1 MTMMMSIAHRMT
13 GAALYFGTLLLTW
26 WLISAAEGPKSYR
39 AFEACMTSLPGKF
52 VLFCFTWALIHHLLG
67 GLRHFAWD
75 IGRGFDLRS
84 ANLMARATLVGS
96 VHPHHSGLGRRDLDE
111 GGTLMKDMRSPLS
124 RVRGLGSAKTGTRD
138 FWIQRLTAAANV
150 PLALFLIASLVA
162 LTGADYATVRSYLG
176 NPLVAIPMLLLV
188 LSGTWHMRIG
198 MQVIL
203 EDYIHEEEPKVV
215 SLALNNFFSA
225 VVAIAGVY
233 AVLKIGIQS

>member
-1 MTMMMSIAHRMT
+1 M
-13 GAALYFGTLLLTW
+13 
-26 WLISAAEGPKSYR
+26 
-39 AFEACMTSLPGKF
+39 
-52 VLFCFTWALIHHLLG
+52 
-67 GLRHFAWD
+67 
-75 IGRGFDLRS
+75 
-84 ANLMARATLVGS
+84 
-96 VHPHHSGLGRRDLDE
+96 
-111 GGTLMKDMRSPLS
+111 
-124 RVRGLGSAKTGTRD
+124 
-138 FWIQRLTAAANV
+138 

-203 EDYIHEEEPKVV
+203 EDYIHKEGPKVV